1 MLNIFL
7 DIQGHKTQLEL
18 SYHGIFLTL
27 CFINRYYK
35 RDKEAK
41 DAEGQ
46 LLGLQKDLADLEGK
60 LAVSEQQRK
69 HWEKEYNVC

>member
-1 MLNIFL
+1 MIYF
-7 DIQGHKTQLEL
+7 
-18 SYHGIFLTL
+18 
-27 CFINRYYK
+27 CFYLFFFHSRYYK

-46 LLGLQKDLADLEGK
+46 LQGIQKELADLEGK

-69 HWEKEYNVC
+69 HWEREYNVIYVLFYENLT

>member
-1 MLNIFL
+1 MVYF
-7 DIQGHKTQLEL
+7 
-18 SYHGIFLTL
+18 
-27 CFINRYYK
+27 CFYLFFPRYYK

-46 LLGLQKDLADLEGK
+46 LQGLQKELADLEGK

-69 HWEKEYNVC
+69 HWEREYNVIYVLFYENLTEFLCKIPCNI

>member
-1 MLNIFL
+1 VVYFCFYLIFP
-7 DIQGHKTQLEL
+7 
-18 SYHGIFLTL
+18 
-27 CFINRYYK
+27 RYYK

-46 LLGLQKDLADLEGK
+46 LQGLLKELADLEGK

-69 HWEKEYNVC
+69 HWEREYNDSTLTTCIFNYSCIIIP